1 MSILVDRNTRVIA
14 QGMTGRFGEY
24 HTGLMMQYG
33 TRIVAGV
40 TPGKGGSEV
49 HGVPIYDSVKDALAD
64 HHADA
69 TITFVPAP
77 YTLDAVFEALDAGIG
92 FIACVVEGVPV
103 RDAMMM
109 AFKVRET
116 GAVMIGPNSPGII
129 TPGECVIGFMPGHI
143 YRPGPVGIV
152 SRSGTFSYLVADTLT
167 KAGFGQSTCVGIGG
181 DPVTGVSFVDIL
193 ERFEA
198 DQQTKAIVIIGEIGR
213 VAEEEAAEYVASHVT
228 KPVVGIIA
236 GRTAPE
242 GKQMG
247 HAGAIITRGM
257 GSYRSKIEAFERCG
271 IGVAVT
277 PKDVARLIGEVLSPA
292 SR

>member
-1 MSILVDRNTRVIA
+1 VSILVDRNTRVIA
-14 QGMTGRFGEY
+14 QGMTGRFGTY

-40 TPGKGGSEV
+40 TPGKGGTEV
-49 HGVPIYDSVKDALAD
+49 HGVPIYDSLAEAQSV
-64 HHADA
+64 HLADA

-77 YTLDAVFEALDAGIG
+77 YTMDAVFEALDAGIR

-103 RDAMMM
+103 RDAMMICL
-109 AFKVRET
+109 RLRGT
-116 GAVMIGPNSPGII
+116 GAVMLGPNSPGII
-129 TPGECVIGFMPGHI
+129 TPGQCAIGFMPGHI

-167 KAGFGQSTCVGIGG
+167 KAGLGQSTCVGIGG
-181 DPVTGVSFVDIL
+181 DPITGVSFIEIL

-198 DQQTKAIVIIGEIGR
+198 DPETEAIVIVGEIGR
-213 VAEEEAAEYVASHVT
+213 TAEEEAAEYVASHVS

-257 GSYRSKIEAFERCG
+257 GSYRSKVQAFERAG
-271 IGVAVT
+271 IGVAMT
-277 PKDVARLIGEVLSPA
+277 PKDVARLVGEALAGRV
-292 SR
+292 R